1 MYDIIGDI
9 HGHADELIEL
19 LERMGYDRRRGYYS
33 HPTRTA
39 VFVGDFID
47 RGPQIPEVLRIV
59 RPMIDAGSAHAV
71 MGNHEF
77 NAIAYHT
84 RDPLD
89 ESQFLRKHDEKNV
102 RQHIASIRQL
112 TADEL
117 HEAVEWFRQLPLWKE
132 LDGIRVVHA
141 CWDPDSIS
149 VIEKAIVE
157 YGRLTTEFMQFANQ
171 HATTLYGAVED
182 ILKGKEISLP
192 VGISFNDKDGHTR
205 TKTRIKW
212 FASPIG
218 MTFREYSLPSRRIIP
233 DNRVPDELATT
244 PYSSSEP
251 PVFFGHYWLKSI
263 RPTALGPNVACVDYS
278 VARGGDLCAYRWSGE
293 RILSDDQFVWIP
305 ARKRAT

>member
-47 RGPQIPEVLRIV
+47 RGPQIAEVLRIV
-59 RPMIDAGSAHAV
+59 RPMIDAGRAHAV

-77 NAIAYHT
+77 NAIGYHT
-84 RDPLD
+84 RDPGD
-89 ESQFLRKHDEKNV
+89 GDNFFRRHDEKNV
-102 RQHIASIRQL
+102 RQHIATIRQL

-117 HEAVEWFRQLPLWKE
+117 HETIEWFRQLPLWKD

-141 CWDPDSIS
+141 CWDRDAIG

-157 YGRLTTEFMQFANQ
+157 HGRLTTRFMQLASQ
-171 HATTLYGAVED
+171 HQSTLYTAVD
-182 ILKGKEISLP
+182 NTLKGKEISLP
-192 VGISFNDKDGHTR
+192 VGISFKDKDGQSR
-205 TKTRIKW
+205 TKTRVKW
-212 FASPIG
+212 FANPMG
-218 MTFREYSLPSRRIIP
+218 MTFREYSLPPRRIIP
-233 DNRVPDELATT
+233 DNCVPEGLAAT
-244 PYSSSEP
+244 PYSSTEP
-251 PVFFGHYWLKSI
+251 PVFFGHYWLNSI

-293 RILSDDQFVWIP
+293 RILSDEHFVWIA
-305 ARKRAT
+305 ARKRR